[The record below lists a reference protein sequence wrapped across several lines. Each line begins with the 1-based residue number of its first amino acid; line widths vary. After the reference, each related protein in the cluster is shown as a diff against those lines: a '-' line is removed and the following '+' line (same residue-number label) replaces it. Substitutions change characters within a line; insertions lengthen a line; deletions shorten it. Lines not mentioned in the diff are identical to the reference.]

1 MRVLCS
7 CGGGGCFKQ
16 KTSTVACTL
25 FTFWH
30 TLKMAGLDLH
40 IPDKTIYSPTLFFI
54 LFYIF
59 VPVSHILANIS
70 TYTHAQC
77 RPNGKCTAFYLSR
90 CKVLSMFSMPAPVLC
105 SVVKNFF
112 VTINSEN
119 KEVCNQAI
127 VNYTMG
133 TLYCFVYH
141 FVLEVHNSSVC
152 VNLLQ
157 YLILCL
163 IKTKKNM

>member
-1 MRVLCS
+1 MQGVVNV
-7 CGGGGCFKQ
+7 FN
-16 KTSTVACTL
+16 ACTC
-25 FTFWH
+25 
-30 TLKMAGLDLH
+30 
-40 IPDKTIYSPTLFFI
+40 
-54 LFYIF
+54 F
-59 VPVSHILANIS
+59 V
-70 TYTHAQC
+70 
-77 RPNGKCTAFYLSR
+77 F
-90 CKVLSMFSMPAPVLC
+90 C
-105 SVVKNFF
+105 SKNFF

-119 KEVCNQAI
+119 KDVCNQAI

-133 TLYCFVYH
+133 TLYCSVYH